1 MKREGP
7 KVINVEMKKKKDFD
21 LLKEDK
27 TSFFFGKDH
36 KDVFLMAMV
45 YGFLN
50 NSVKPLGEK
59 HSGGHCRVETLNERD
74 ITLIKAVA
82 VKKTGSLD
90 VLLNLKEVY
99 SIAEQYANGGIS
111 YLKNDVFS
119 KQHGSYSKKLEDLL
133 VELHRK
139 FSL

>member
-7 KVINVEMKKKKDFD
+7 KVINVEKKRKKDFD
-21 LLKEDK
+21 LLKDDK
-27 TSFFFGKDH
+27 TSFFYGKDH

-50 NSVKPLGEK
+50 DSFKPLGEK
-59 HSGGHCRVETLNERD
+59 HGGGHCRVETFNERE
-74 ITLIKAVA
+74 ITLIKALA

-90 VLLNLKEVY
+90 VLLDLKKVY

-111 YLKNDVFS
+111 YLKDGVFS
-119 KQHGSYSKKLEDLL
+119 KQHGTYPKILEELL
-133 VELHRK
+133 VELHEK
-139 FSL
+139 IS

>member
-7 KVINVEMKKKKDFD
+7 KVINVGKRDKKDFD

-27 TSFFFGKDH
+27 SSFFYGRDH
-36 KDVFLMAMV
+36 KEIFIMAMV

-50 NSVKPLGEK
+50 NSSKPLGEK
-59 HSGGHCRVETLNERD
+59 HEGGHCRVETLSEKD
-74 ITLIKAVA
+74 ITLIKALA

-90 VLLNLKEVY
+90 VLLDLKEVY
-99 SIAEQYANGGIS
+99 SIAEEYATGGIS

-119 KQHGSYSKKLEDLL
+119 KQHGSYEKRLEELL
-133 VELHRK
+133 AELHDKIR
-139 FSL
+139 

>member
-7 KVINVEMKKKKDFD
+7 KVINVGNRDKKDFD

-27 TSFFFGKDH
+27 SSFFYGREH
-36 KDVFLMAMV
+36 KEVFLMAMV

-50 NSVKPLGEK
+50 NNYKPLRERHK
-59 HSGGHCRVETLNERD
+59 GGHCRVETLNETD
-74 ITLIKAVA
+74 ITLIKAIA

-99 SIAEQYANGGIS
+99 SIAEQYATGGIS
-111 YLKNDVFS
+111 YLKDAVFS
-119 KQHGSYSKKLEDLL
+119 KQHGDYTKRFEELL
-133 VELHRK
+133 VELHK
-139 FSL
+139 KIS